1 MKSLLEA
8 LEEGRLVELPDGDK
22 LRSIELLSHLIEAI
36 PDIGT
41 KRDILKGV
49 MEREAQANTGMGHGI
64 ACPHCRTPDEGE
76 LRCAVGWSPKGIAY
90 GAPDGK
96 PVHFVILY
104 FVPDSERNA
113 YLKEISGLA
122 KAVSSSE
129 AAFETVSSMPDVH
142 AVRDKLLDWV
152 GLALAGKAPDAKAR
166 MIKLEA
172 KEGFAAARETMPPM
186 MVAQGA
192 RFLPFRLVTHEG
204 GCLVLC
210 NDPRLAESLEG
221 NQELPSRIAMSR
233 EFDLGEWRVAVL
245 SESIFARDRKEYTAI
260 AIQMG

>member
-49 MEREAQANTGMGHGI
+49 MEREAQANTGMGRGV

-96 PVHFVILY
+96 SVHFVILY
-104 FVPDSERNA
+104 LVPDSERNA
-113 YLKEISGLA
+113 YLKEVSGLA
-122 KAVSSSE
+122 KAIG
-129 AAFETVSSMPDVH
+129 AAEESFESISAMPDIH

-152 GLALAGKAPDAKAR
+152 GLAVSGAVPDAKAR

-172 KEGFAAARETMPPM
+172 KEAIASARETMPPM
-186 MVAQGA
+186 MMARGA
-192 RFLPFRLVTHEG
+192 RFLPFRLVVHQG
-204 GCLVLC
+204 GFLVLC

-221 NQELPSRIAMSR
+221 NPELPARIAVSR

-245 SESIFARDRKEYTAI
+245 SESIFARDRKEFTAI